1 MNLKEFEELIDSI
14 DLDSREEAVYTPKE
28 IYDIGCAFI
37 EMSQTEKRTFGGWDK
52 LASILRP
59 LNKDGKVDL
68 RGEALRCW
76 IKGKRY
82 LNGEVIHNDKL
93 ISGKTIDDITFE
105 DFENQVEDIKRGLY
119 KQQVKTRDAA
129 NSYRRALREDARV
142 EYMNDLIKES
152 VAKLND
158 LPAVEDA
165 IDESVLNDNVEAVM
179 LFSDLHVGMEL
190 DNFYNK
196 YNVEIARRRV
206 QRYVNRVIELC
217 HHNNVRK
224 LNVLNLGD
232 LIHGNIHVS
241 ARIENNEDLISQIM
255 TASEIMS
262 EALNQLQAAAP
273 EVIYRSC
280 SDNHS
285 RVTPDFRQNIEKENY
300 FRLIDFYLEARLKDT
315 NIQIVHDN
323 LDVDLGMFEL
333 LNGKKMM
340 FAHGHREN
348 INTIIQGM
356 LGATR
361 QYIDYVCVGHYH
373 ESKMKSFQGAKV
385 FVNSSICGSD
395 SYAQSKRLYGNAEQT
410 LLIFKDDVESVNY
423 INLNIK

>member
-14 DLDSREEAVYTPKE
+14 DLDNREEEKYTLKE

-37 EMSQTEKRTFGGWDK
+37 EMSQGEKRAFGGWTK
-52 LASILRP
+52 LAEILQAQ
-59 LNKDGKVDL
+59 NAK
-68 RGEALRCW
+68 GEIHNGESLRCW
-76 IKGKRY
+76 IKNERY
-82 LNGEVIHNDKL
+82 KNDEVVRNEKL
-93 ISGKTIDDITFE
+93 ISGKTIDDITFAE
-105 DFENQVEDIKRGLY
+105 FENQVEDIKRGLY

-152 VAKLND
+152 VAKLKD
-158 LPAVEDA
+158 LPAIEDS
-165 IDESVLNDNVEAVM
+165 IDESVFNDNVEAVM

-206 QRYVNRVIELC
+206 QRYVNRTIELC
-217 HHNNVRK
+217 QHNNVRK

-255 TASEIMS
+255 TASEIMA

-423 INLNIK
+423 INLDIK